1 MIYQISIVHSVF
13 VACNL
18 TKKKIR
24 DILFEIIQNKTKRF
38 FFIMHWIDWTIILV
52 PLLLIVALAIYARRY
67 IRGVVDYI
75 AVGRVAGR
83 YVISVGDMEAALGVT
98 SLVALVEVKYLTGY
112 SLAFWELLSIPVGI
126 IMSLTGYCTYRFRET
141 KALSNGQFLEMR
153 YSKSFRI
160 CGSIMRIAGEML
172 TNAIGPA
179 IAANFFIYFLGLP
192 HRVDL
197 FGVTVPMFAI
207 VAGTVIMLSLLVMW
221 PGGRLSLLITDCFQ
235 GLICYPIFVVIVFFV
250 ITKFS
255 WSQEISPVM
264 LDRVANQSFF
274 NPFDISELREFNI
287 LAVTIIIFNRIF
299 SKGTFLGNDTSSA
312 GRTPH
317 EQKMAGVLGTWRN
330 GFSVLMCL
338 FVAVTVITVMSHVNF
353 NKISHTVRQ
362 QLSERVGDQLLTE
375 TEVKKSLNTEISKL
389 PMHNHII
396 GKDRKLSQSD
406 NLDTPYMETAKQVL
420 EKAYPEKGSSVF
432 QKYRT
437 LYHQMMMPVA
447 LRHIFPVG
455 VLGLFCLL
463 MVMLMLSTDDSRIF
477 NASSAIIQDLVI
489 PFRKTPL
496 TPEQHIKLLRY
507 SSLLVSVF
515 FFICSLMLSQ
525 VDYIIMFTTIMVA
538 IWTSGGGAVV
548 LFGLYSRFGTTA
560 GAYAALVF
568 GSGTT
573 ILGILIQRNWADY
586 VYPFL
591 EKHQL
596 VDGVTKFFAAVS
608 SPFTPYIDWQIN
620 PYKFPM
626 NSYEL
631 MLLANILGVSA
642 YVIASL
648 LTCKEPF
655 NLDRMLHRGIY
666 DTEGKKSIRTPW
678 TIKNLFSK
686 LIGITPEYTR
696 GDKIIAWSV
705 FIYCFVYQIGFCF
718 LAVLIWNIISPWP
731 DTWWSN
737 YFFITSVLVSAV
749 IGIVSTVW
757 FLTGGIIDMRR
768 LFRDLRERKEN
779 HLDNGMVS
787 GNVSL
792 ADQVEFKS
800 ISANSAKE

>member
-1 MIYQISIVHSVF
+1 
-13 VACNL
+13 
-18 TKKKIR
+18 
-24 DILFEIIQNKTKRF
+24 
-38 FFIMHWIDWTIILV
+38 MHWIDWCITLI
-52 PLLLIVALAIYARRY
+52 PLAVIVSLAIYARRY

-83 YVISVGDMEAALGVT
+83 YVISVGDMEAALGVI

-112 SLAFWELLSIPVGI
+112 SLAYWELLSIPVGI

-160 CGSIMRIAGEML
+160 CGSVMRIAGEML

-192 HRVDL
+192 HRVDI
-197 FGVTVPMFAI
+197 FGFNVPMFAI
-207 VAGTVIMLSLLVMW
+207 VAGTVITLSLIVMW

-264 LDRVANQSFF
+264 LDRVAHQSFF
-274 NPFDISELREFNI
+274 NPFDISELREFNL
-287 LAVTIIIFNRIF
+287 LAVTIVIFNRIF
-299 SKGTFLGNDTSSA
+299 SKGTFLGNDTTGA

-317 EQKMAGVLGTWRN
+317 EQKMAGILGTWRN

-338 FVAVTVITVMSHVNF
+338 FVAVTIITVMSHVNF
-353 NKISHTVRQ
+353 SGVSHKVRQ
-362 QLSERVGDQLLTE
+362 QLSERVSDQLITDKK
-375 TEVKKSLNTEISKL
+375 VKGKLDEAISKL
-389 PMHNHII
+389 PPHNHII
-396 GKDRKLSQSD
+396 GKDKPLSQTQ
-406 NLDTPYMETAKQVL
+406 NLDTPYMETAKKTLKEV
-420 EKAYPEKGSSVF
+420 YPENGRAVF

-437 LYHQMMMPVA
+437 LYHQMMMPMA
-447 LRHIFPVG
+447 LRNIFPIG
-455 VLGLFCLL
+455 ILGLFCLL

-496 TPEQHIKLLRY
+496 TPEQHLKLLRY
-507 SSLLVSVF
+507 GSLAVAFIF
-515 FFICSLMLSQ
+515 FLCSLFFSQ
-525 VDYIIMFTTIMVA
+525 IDYIRMFTTIMVA
-538 IWTSGGGAVV
+538 IWTSGGGAVI

-573 ILGILIQRNWADY
+573 ITGILIQRNWADI

-591 EKHQL
+591 EKHQW
-596 VDGVTKFFAAVS
+596 VDGVTRFFAAVS
-608 SPFTPYIDWQIN
+608 SPFNPYIDWQIN

-631 MLLANILGVSA
+631 MLIANILGVSA
-642 YVIASL
+642 YIIVSL
-648 LTCKEPF
+648 LTYKEPF
-655 NLDRMLHRGIY
+655 NLDRLLHRGIY
-666 DTEGKKSIRTPW
+666 DTEGKAALRTPW
-678 TIKNLFSK
+678 TVKTVFGK

-705 FIYCFVYQIGFCF
+705 FIYCFVYQIGICF
-718 LAVLIWNIISPWP
+718 VAVLIWNIISPWP
-731 DTWWSN
+731 AIWWSH
-737 YFFITSVLVSAV
+737 YFYITSILVSAV
-749 IGIVSTVW
+749 IGVISTVW
-757 FLTGGIIDMRR
+757 FLTGGIIDLRR
-768 LFRDLRERKEN
+768 LFRDLQNRKAN
-779 HLDNGMVS
+779 PLDNGMVS

-792 ADQVEFKS
+792 ADQADFNNIKDEKR
-800 ISANSAKE
+800 KG

>member
-1 MIYQISIVHSVF
+1 
-13 VACNL
+13 
-18 TKKKIR
+18 
-24 DILFEIIQNKTKRF
+24 
-38 FFIMHWIDWTIILV
+38 MHWIDWCITLI
-52 PLLLIVALAIYARRY
+52 PLTVIVGLAIYARRY

-83 YVISVGDMEAALGVT
+83 YVISVGDMEAALGVI

-112 SLAFWELLSIPVGI
+112 SLAYWELLSIPVGI

-160 CGSIMRIAGEML
+160 CGSVMRIAGEML

-179 IAANFFIYFLGLP
+179 IAATFFIYFLGLP
-192 HRVDL
+192 HRVDI
-197 FGVTVPMFAI
+197 FGFNVPMFAI
-207 VAGTVIMLSLLVMW
+207 VAGTVIALSLIVMW

-264 LDRVANQSFF
+264 LDRVAHQSFF
-274 NPFDISELREFNI
+274 NPFDISELREFNL
-287 LAVTIIIFNRIF
+287 LAVTIVIFNRIF
-299 SKGTFLGNDTSSA
+299 SKGTFLGNDTTGA

-317 EQKMAGVLGTWRN
+317 EQKMAGILGTWRN

-338 FVAVTVITVMSHVNF
+338 FVAVTIITVMSHVNF
-353 NKISHTVRQ
+353 SGVSHKVRQ
-362 QLSERVGDQLLTE
+362 QLSARVSDQLITDKK
-375 TEVKKSLNTEISKL
+375 VKGKLDEAISKL
-389 PMHNHII
+389 PPHNHII
-396 GKDRKLSQSD
+396 GKDKPLSQTQ
-406 NLDTPYMETAKQVL
+406 NLDTPYMETAKKTL
-420 EKAYPEKGSSVF
+420 EELYPENGRAVF

-437 LYHQMMMPVA
+437 LYHQMMMPMA
-447 LRHIFPVG
+447 LRNIFPVG
-455 VLGLFCLL
+455 ILGLFCLL

-496 TPEQHIKLLRY
+496 TPEQHLKLLRY
-507 SSLLVSVF
+507 GSLVVALIF
-515 FFICSLMLSQ
+515 FMCSLFFSQ
-525 VDYIIMFTTIMVA
+525 IDYIRMFTTIMVA
-538 IWTSGGGAVV
+538 IWTSGGGAVI

-573 ILGILIQRNWADY
+573 ITGILIQRNWADI

-591 EKHQL
+591 EKHQW
-596 VDGVTKFFAAVS
+596 VDGVTRFFAAVS
-608 SPFTPYIDWQIN
+608 SPFNPYIDWQIN

-631 MLLANILGVSA
+631 MLIANILGVSA
-642 YVIASL
+642 YIIVSL
-648 LTCKEPF
+648 LTYKEPF
-655 NLDRMLHRGIY
+655 NLDRLLHRGIY
-666 DTEGKKSIRTPW
+666 DTEGKAALRTPW
-678 TIKNLFSK
+678 TVKTVFGK

-705 FIYCFVYQIGFCF
+705 FIYCFVYQIGICF
-718 LAVLIWNIISPWP
+718 VAVLIWNIISPWP
-731 DTWWSN
+731 AIWWSH
-737 YFFITSVLVSAV
+737 YFYITSILVSAV
-749 IGIVSTVW
+749 IGVISTVW
-757 FLTGGIIDMRR
+757 FLTGGIIDLRR
-768 LFRDLRERKEN
+768 LFRDLQNRKAN
-779 HLDNGMVS
+779 PLDNGMVS

-792 ADQVEFKS
+792 ADQADFSNIKDG
-800 ISANSAKE
+800 NRKG

>member
-1 MIYQISIVHSVF
+1 
-13 VACNL
+13 
-18 TKKKIR
+18 
-24 DILFEIIQNKTKRF
+24 
-38 FFIMHWIDWTIILV
+38 MHWIDWCITLI
-52 PLLLIVALAIYARRY
+52 PLTVIVGLAIYARRY

-83 YVISVGDMEAALGVT
+83 YVISVGDMEAALGVI

-112 SLAFWELLSIPVGI
+112 SLAYWELLSIPVGI

-160 CGSIMRIAGEML
+160 CGSVMRIAGEML

-192 HRVDL
+192 HRVDI
-197 FGVTVPMFAI
+197 FGFNVPMFAI
-207 VAGTVIMLSLLVMW
+207 VAGTVIALSLIVMW

-264 LDRVANQSFF
+264 LDRVAHQSFF
-274 NPFDISELREFNI
+274 NPFDISELREFNL
-287 LAVTIIIFNRIF
+287 LAVTIVIFNRIF
-299 SKGTFLGNDTSSA
+299 SKGTFLGNDTTSA

-317 EQKMAGVLGTWRN
+317 EQKMAGILGTWRN

-338 FVAVTVITVMSHVNF
+338 FVAVTIITVMSHVNF
-353 NKISHTVRQ
+353 SGVSHKVRQ
-362 QLSERVGDQLLTE
+362 QLSARVSDQLITDKK
-375 TEVKKSLNTEISKL
+375 VKGKLDEAIGKL
-389 PMHNHII
+389 PPHNHII
-396 GKDRKLSQSD
+396 GKDKPLSQTQ
-406 NLDTPYMETAKQVL
+406 NLDTPYMETAKKTL
-420 EKAYPEKGSSVF
+420 EELYPENGRAVF

-437 LYHQMMMPVA
+437 LYHQMMMPMA
-447 LRHIFPVG
+447 LRNIFPVG
-455 VLGLFCLL
+455 ILGLFCLL

-496 TPEQHIKLLRY
+496 TPEQHLKLLRY
-507 SSLLVSVF
+507 GSLVVALIF
-515 FFICSLMLSQ
+515 FMCSLFFSQ
-525 VDYIIMFTTIMVA
+525 IDYIRMFTTIMVA
-538 IWTSGGGAVV
+538 IWTSGGGAVI

-573 ILGILIQRNWADY
+573 ITGILIQRNWADI

-591 EKHQL
+591 EKHQW
-596 VDGVTKFFAAVS
+596 VDGVTRFFAAVS
-608 SPFTPYIDWQIN
+608 SPFNPYIDWQIN

-631 MLLANILGVSA
+631 MLIANILGVSA
-642 YVIASL
+642 YIIVSL
-648 LTCKEPF
+648 LTYKEPF
-655 NLDRMLHRGIY
+655 NLDRLLHRGIY
-666 DTEGKKSIRTPW
+666 DTEGKAALRTPW
-678 TIKNLFSK
+678 TVKTVFGK

-705 FIYCFVYQIGFCF
+705 FIYCFVYQIGICF
-718 LAVLIWNIISPWP
+718 VAVLIWNIISPWP
-731 DTWWSN
+731 AIWWSH
-737 YFFITSVLVSAV
+737 YFYITSILVSAV
-749 IGIVSTVW
+749 IGVISTVW
-757 FLTGGIIDMRR
+757 FLTGGIIDLRR
-768 LFRDLRERKEN
+768 LFRDLQNRKAN
-779 HLDNGMVS
+779 PLDNGMVS

-792 ADQVEFKS
+792 ADQADFSNIKDG
-800 ISANSAKE
+800 NRKG

>member
-1 MIYQISIVHSVF
+1 
-13 VACNL
+13 
-18 TKKKIR
+18 
-24 DILFEIIQNKTKRF
+24 
-38 FFIMHWIDWTIILV
+38 MHWIDWCITLIPLAIIV
-52 PLLLIVALAIYARRY
+52 SLAIYARKY

-83 YVISVGDMEAALGVT
+83 YVISVGDMEAALGVI

-126 IMSLTGYCTYRFRET
+126 IMSLTGYCSYRFRET

-153 YSKSFRI
+153 YSRSFRI
-160 CGSIMRIAGEML
+160 CGSVMRIAGEML

-192 HRVDL
+192 HRVDI
-197 FGVTVPMFAI
+197 FGFNVPMFAI
-207 VAGTVIMLSLLVMW
+207 VAGTVILLSLAVMW

-235 GLICYPIFVVIVFFV
+235 GLVCYPIFVVIVFFV

-264 LDRVANQSFF
+264 LDRVAHQSFF

-287 LAVTIIIFNRIF
+287 LAVTIVIFNRIF
-299 SKGTFLGNDTSSA
+299 SRGTFLGNDTSGA

-317 EQKMAGVLGTWRN
+317 EQKMAGILGTWRN

-338 FVAVTVITVMSHVNF
+338 FVAVTIITVMSHINF
-353 NKISHTVRQ
+353 ADTSHKIRQ
-362 QLSERVGDQLLTE
+362 QISSRVTDQLITDKQL
-375 TEVKKSLNTEISKL
+375 KSRLEAGFSAL
-389 PMHNHII
+389 PKHNHII
-396 GKDRKLSQSD
+396 GKDKPLSQTD
-406 NLDTPYMETAKQVL
+406 NLDTPYMDAAKTVL
-420 EKAYPEKGSSVF
+420 EKELPENGSSVF
-432 QKYRT
+432 QKFRT

-447 LRHIFPVG
+447 LRNIFPTG
-455 VLGLFCLL
+455 IIGLFCLL
-463 MVMLMLSTDDSRIF
+463 MIMLMLSTDDSRIF
-477 NASSAIIQDLVI
+477 NASSAIIQDLII

-496 TPEQHIKLLRY
+496 TPEQHLKLLRLG
-507 SSLLVSVF
+507 SLAVSVIF
-515 FFICSLMLSQ
+515 FLCSLFFAQ
-525 VDYIIMFTTIMVA
+525 IDYIRMFTTIMVA
-538 IWTSGGGAVV
+538 IWTSGGGSVV

-573 ILGILIQRNWADY
+573 ITGILIQRNWADI

-591 EKHQL
+591 EAHDL
-596 VDGVTKFFAAVS
+596 VEPVGKFFETVS
-608 SPFTPYIDWQIN
+608 SPFAPYIVWKIN

-626 NSYEL
+626 SSYEL
-631 MLLANILGVSA
+631 MLIANIMGISA

-648 LTCKEPF
+648 LTYKEPF

-666 DTEGKKSIRTPW
+666 DTEGKASLKTPW
-678 TIKNLFSK
+678 TIKNVFSK

-696 GDKIIAWSV
+696 GDRIIAWSV
-705 FIYCFVYQIGFCF
+705 FIYCFVYQIGICF
-718 LAVLIWNIISPWP
+718 LLVLIWNIISPWP
-731 DTWWSN
+731 DIWWSH
-737 YFFITSVLVSAV
+737 YFYVTSIIVSAI

-757 FLTGGIIDMRR
+757 FLTGGIIDLRR
-768 LFRDLRERKEN
+768 LFRDLADRKAN
-779 HLDNGMVS
+779 PLDNGMVS
-787 GNVSL
+787 GHVSL
-792 ADQVEFKS
+792 ADQKAFENLDEK
-800 ISANSAKE
+800 KK

>member
-1 MIYQISIVHSVF
+1 
-13 VACNL
+13 
-18 TKKKIR
+18 
-24 DILFEIIQNKTKRF
+24 
-38 FFIMHWIDWTIILV
+38 MHWIDWCITLI
-52 PLLLIVALAIYARRY
+52 PLAVIVGLAIYARRY

-83 YVISVGDMEAALGVT
+83 YVISVGDMEAALGVI

-112 SLAFWELLSIPVGI
+112 SLAYWELLSIPVGI

-160 CGSIMRIAGEML
+160 CGSVMRIAGEML

-192 HRVDL
+192 HRVDI
-197 FGVTVPMFAI
+197 FGFNVPMFAI
-207 VAGTVIMLSLLVMW
+207 VAGTVIALSLIVMW

-264 LDRVANQSFF
+264 LDRVAHQSFF
-274 NPFDISELREFNI
+274 NPFDISELREFNL
-287 LAVTIIIFNRIF
+287 LAVTIVIFNRIF
-299 SKGTFLGNDTSSA
+299 SKGTFLGNDTTSA

-317 EQKMAGVLGTWRN
+317 EQKMAGILGTWRN

-338 FVAVTVITVMSHVNF
+338 FVAVTIITVMSHVNF
-353 NKISHTVRQ
+353 SGVSHKVRQ
-362 QLSERVGDQLLTE
+362 QLSARVSDQLITDKK
-375 TEVKKSLNTEISKL
+375 VKGKLDEAIGKL
-389 PMHNHII
+389 PPHNHII
-396 GKDRKLSQSD
+396 GKDKPLSQTQ
-406 NLDTPYMETAKQVL
+406 NLDTPYMETAKKTL
-420 EKAYPEKGSSVF
+420 EEVYPENGRAVF

-437 LYHQMMMPVA
+437 LYHQMMMPMA
-447 LRHIFPVG
+447 LRNIFPVG
-455 VLGLFCLL
+455 ILGLFCLL

-496 TPEQHIKLLRY
+496 TPEQHLKLLRY
-507 SSLLVSVF
+507 GSLVVALIF
-515 FFICSLMLSQ
+515 FMCSLFFSQ
-525 VDYIIMFTTIMVA
+525 IDYIRMFTTIMVA
-538 IWTSGGGAVV
+538 IWTSGGGAVI

-573 ILGILIQRNWADY
+573 ITGILIQRNWADI

-591 EKHQL
+591 EKHQW
-596 VDGVTKFFAAVS
+596 VDGVTRFFAAVS
-608 SPFTPYIDWQIN
+608 SPFNPYIDWQIN

-631 MLLANILGVSA
+631 MLIANILGVSA
-642 YVIASL
+642 YIIVSL
-648 LTCKEPF
+648 LTYKEPF
-655 NLDRMLHRGIY
+655 NLDRLLHRGIY
-666 DTEGKKSIRTPW
+666 DTEGKAALRTPW
-678 TIKNLFSK
+678 TVKTVFGK

-705 FIYCFVYQIGFCF
+705 FIYCFVYQIGICF
-718 LAVLIWNIISPWP
+718 VAVLIWNIISPWP
-731 DTWWSN
+731 AIWWSH
-737 YFFITSVLVSAV
+737 YFYITSILVSAV
-749 IGIVSTVW
+749 IGVISTVW
-757 FLTGGIIDMRR
+757 FLTGGIIDLRR
-768 LFRDLRERKEN
+768 LFRDLQNRKAN
-779 HLDNGMVS
+779 PLDNGMVS

-792 ADQVEFKS
+792 ADQADFSNIKDG
-800 ISANSAKE
+800 NWKG

>member
-1 MIYQISIVHSVF
+1 
-13 VACNL
+13 
-18 TKKKIR
+18 
-24 DILFEIIQNKTKRF
+24 
-38 FFIMHWIDWTIILV
+38 MHWIDWCITLIPLTIIV
-52 PLLLIVALAIYARRY
+52 GLAIYARRY

-83 YVISVGDMEAALGVT
+83 YVISVGDMEAALGVI

-112 SLAFWELLSIPVGI
+112 SLAYWELLSIPVGI

-160 CGSIMRIAGEML
+160 CGSVMRIAGEML

-192 HRVDL
+192 HRVDI
-197 FGVTVPMFAI
+197 FGFNVPMFAI
-207 VAGTVIMLSLLVMW
+207 VAGTVIALSLIVMW

-264 LDRVANQSFF
+264 LDRVAHQSFF
-274 NPFDISELREFNI
+274 NPFDISELREFNL
-287 LAVTIIIFNRIF
+287 LAVTIVIFNRIF
-299 SKGTFLGNDTSSA
+299 SKGTFLGNDTTSA

-317 EQKMAGVLGTWRN
+317 EQKMAGILGTWRN

-338 FVAVTVITVMSHVNF
+338 FVAVTIITVMSHVNF
-353 NKISHTVRQ
+353 SGVSHKVRQ
-362 QLSERVGDQLLTE
+362 QLSERVSDQLITDKK
-375 TEVKKSLNTEISKL
+375 VKGKLDEAIGKL
-389 PMHNHII
+389 PPHNHII
-396 GKDRKLSQSD
+396 GKDKPLSQTQ
-406 NLDTPYMETAKQVL
+406 NLDTPYMETAKKTL
-420 EKAYPEKGSSVF
+420 EEVYPENGRAVF

-437 LYHQMMMPVA
+437 LYHQMMMPMA
-447 LRHIFPVG
+447 LRNIFPVG
-455 VLGLFCLL
+455 ILGLFCLL

-496 TPEQHIKLLRY
+496 TPEQHLKLLRY
-507 SSLLVSVF
+507 GSLVVALIF
-515 FFICSLMLSQ
+515 FMCSLFFSQ
-525 VDYIIMFTTIMVA
+525 IDYIRMFTTIMVA
-538 IWTSGGGAVV
+538 IWTSGGGAVIR
-548 LFGLYSRFGTTA
+548 FGLYTA

-573 ILGILIQRNWADY
+573 ITGILIQRNWADI

-591 EKHQL
+591 EKHQW
-596 VDGVTKFFAAVS
+596 VDGVTSFFAAVS
-608 SPFTPYIDWQIN
+608 SPFNPYIDWQIN

-631 MLLANILGVSA
+631 MLIANILGVSA
-642 YVIASL
+642 YIIVSL
-648 LTCKEPF
+648 LTYKEPF
-655 NLDRMLHRGIY
+655 NLDRLLHRGIY
-666 DTEGKKSIRTPW
+666 DTEGKAALRTPW
-678 TIKNLFSK
+678 TVKTVFGK

-705 FIYCFVYQIGFCF
+705 FIYCFVYQIGICF
-718 LAVLIWNIISPWP
+718 VAVLIWNIISPWP
-731 DTWWSN
+731 AIWWSH
-737 YFFITSVLVSAV
+737 YFYITSILVSAV
-749 IGIVSTVW
+749 IGVISTVW
-757 FLTGGIIDMRR
+757 FLTGGIIDLRR
-768 LFRDLRERKEN
+768 LFRDLQNRKAN
-779 HLDNGMVS
+779 PLDNGMVS

-792 ADQVEFKS
+792 ADQADFSNIKDG
-800 ISANSAKE
+800 NRKG

>member
-1 MIYQISIVHSVF
+1 
-13 VACNL
+13 
-18 TKKKIR
+18 
-24 DILFEIIQNKTKRF
+24 
-38 FFIMHWIDWTIILV
+38 MHWIDWCITLV
-52 PLLLIVALAIYARRY
+52 PLTIIIGLAIYAKRY

-83 YVISVGDMEAALGVT
+83 YVISVGDMEAALGVI

-112 SLAFWELLSIPVGI
+112 SLAYWELLSIPVGI

-160 CGSIMRIAGEML
+160 CGSIMRITGEML

-192 HRVDL
+192 HRVEL
-197 FGVTVPMFAI
+197 FGFTVPMFAI
-207 VAGTVIMLSLLVMW
+207 VAGTVIALSLLVMW

-264 LDRVANQSFF
+264 LDRVAHQSFF
-274 NPFDISELREFNI
+274 NPFDISELREFNL
-287 LAVTIIIFNRIF
+287 LAVTIVIFNRIF
-299 SKGTFLGNDTSSA
+299 SRGTFLGNDTTSA

-317 EQKMAGVLGTWRN
+317 EQKMAGILGTWRN

-338 FVAVTVITVMSHVNF
+338 FVAITIITVMSHIKYSNV
-353 NKISHTVRQ
+353 SHTIRQ
-362 QLSERVGDQLLTE
+362 QLSERVSDQLIADKK
-375 TEVKKSLNTEISKL
+375 VKTKLVENISKL
-389 PMHNHII
+389 PPHTHII
-396 GKDRKLSQSD
+396 GKDKPLSQTE
-406 NLDTPYMETAKQVL
+406 NLDTPYMETARTTL
-420 EKAYPEKGSSVF
+420 EEVYPENGRAVF
-432 QKYRT
+432 QKFRT
-437 LYHQMMMPVA
+437 LYHQMMMPMA
-447 LRHIFPVG
+447 LRNIFPVG
-455 VLGLFCLL
+455 ILGLFCLL
-463 MVMLMLSTDDSRIF
+463 MIMLMLSTDDSRIF

-489 PFRKTPL
+489 PFRKVPL
-496 TPEQHIKLLRY
+496 TPEQHLKLLRFG
-507 SSLLVSVF
+507 SLAVAII
-515 FFICSLMLSQ
+515 FFICSLFFSQ
-525 VDYIIMFTTIMVA
+525 IDYIRMFTTIMVA
-538 IWTSGGGAVV
+538 IWTSGGGAVI

-573 ILGILIQRNWADY
+573 ITGILIQRNWADI

-591 EKHQL
+591 EKHNW

-608 SPFTPYIDWQIN
+608 APFEPYISWQIN

-631 MLLANILGVSA
+631 MLIANVLGISA
-642 YVIASL
+642 YIIVSL
-648 LTCKEPF
+648 LTYKEPF
-655 NLDRMLHRGIY
+655 NLDRLLHRGIY
-666 DTEGKKSIRTPW
+666 DTEGKAALKTPW
-678 TIKNLFSK
+678 TIKTVFSK

-718 LAVLIWNIISPWP
+718 VAVLIWNIVHPWP
-731 DTWWSN
+731 AIWWSH
-737 YFFITSVLVSAV
+737 YFYVTSILVSAA
-749 IGIVSTVW
+749 IGIISTVW
-757 FLTGGIIDMRR
+757 FLTGGIIDLRR
-768 LFRDLRERKEN
+768 LFRDLKERKSN
-779 HLDNGMVS
+779 PLDNGMVS
-787 GNVSL
+787 GHVSL
-792 ADQVEFKS
+792 ADQAEFSDIKQD
-800 ISANSAKE
+800 KKGDK

>member
-1 MIYQISIVHSVF
+1 
-13 VACNL
+13 
-18 TKKKIR
+18 
-24 DILFEIIQNKTKRF
+24 
-38 FFIMHWIDWTIILV
+38 MHWIDWCITLI
-52 PLLLIVALAIYARRY
+52 PLAVIVGLAIYARRY

-83 YVISVGDMEAALGVT
+83 YVISVGDMEAALGVI

-112 SLAFWELLSIPVGI
+112 SLAYWELLSIPVGI

-160 CGSIMRIAGEML
+160 CGSVMRIAGEML

-192 HRVDL
+192 HRVDI
-197 FGVTVPMFAI
+197 FGFNVPMFAI
-207 VAGTVIMLSLLVMW
+207 VAGTVIALSLIVMW

-264 LDRVANQSFF
+264 LDRVAHQSFF
-274 NPFDISELREFNI
+274 NPFDISELREFNL
-287 LAVTIIIFNRIF
+287 LAVTIVIFNRIF
-299 SKGTFLGNDTSSA
+299 SKGTFLGNDTTSA

-317 EQKMAGVLGTWRN
+317 EQKMAGILGTWRN

-338 FVAVTVITVMSHVNF
+338 FVAVTIITVMSHVNF
-353 NKISHTVRQ
+353 SGVSHKVRQ
-362 QLSERVGDQLLTE
+362 QLSARVSDQLITDKK
-375 TEVKKSLNTEISKL
+375 VKGKLDEAISKL
-389 PMHNHII
+389 PPHNHII
-396 GKDRKLSQSD
+396 GKDKPLSQTQ
-406 NLDTPYMETAKQVL
+406 NLDTPYMETAKKTL
-420 EKAYPEKGSSVF
+420 EELYPENGRAVF

-437 LYHQMMMPVA
+437 LYHQMMMPMA
-447 LRHIFPVG
+447 LRNIFPVG
-455 VLGLFCLL
+455 ILGLFCLL

-496 TPEQHIKLLRY
+496 TPEQHLKLLRY
-507 SSLLVSVF
+507 GSLAVALIF
-515 FFICSLMLSQ
+515 FMCSLFFSQ
-525 VDYIIMFTTIMVA
+525 IDYIRMFTTIMVA
-538 IWTSGGGAVV
+538 IWTSGGGAVI

-573 ILGILIQRNWADY
+573 ITGILIQRNWADI

-591 EKHQL
+591 EKHQW
-596 VDGVTKFFAAVS
+596 VDGVTRFFAAVS
-608 SPFTPYIDWQIN
+608 SPFNPYIDWQIN

-631 MLLANILGVSA
+631 MLIANILGVSA
-642 YVIASL
+642 YIIVSL
-648 LTCKEPF
+648 LTYKEPF
-655 NLDRMLHRGIY
+655 NLDRLLHRGIY
-666 DTEGKKSIRTPW
+666 DTEGKAALRTPW
-678 TIKNLFSK
+678 TVKTVFGK

-705 FIYCFVYQIGFCF
+705 FIYCFVYQIGICF
-718 LAVLIWNIISPWP
+718 VAVLIWNIISPWSAI
-731 DTWWSN
+731 WWSH
-737 YFFITSVLVSAV
+737 YFYITSILVSAV
-749 IGIVSTVW
+749 IGVISTVW
-757 FLTGGIIDMRR
+757 FLTGGIIDLRR
-768 LFRDLRERKEN
+768 LFRDLQNRKAN
-779 HLDNGMVS
+779 PLDNGMVS

-792 ADQVEFKS
+792 ADQADFSNIKDG
-800 ISANSAKE
+800 NRKG

>member
-1 MIYQISIVHSVF
+1 
-13 VACNL
+13 
-18 TKKKIR
+18 
-24 DILFEIIQNKTKRF
+24 
-38 FFIMHWIDWTIILV
+38 MHWIDWCITLI
-52 PLLLIVALAIYARRY
+52 PLTVIVGLAIYARRY

-83 YVISVGDMEAALGVT
+83 YVISVGDMEAALGVI

-112 SLAFWELLSIPVGI
+112 SLAYWELLSIPVGI

-160 CGSIMRIAGEML
+160 CGSVMRIAGEML

-192 HRVDL
+192 HRVDI
-197 FGVTVPMFAI
+197 FGFNVPMFAI
-207 VAGTVIMLSLLVMW
+207 VAGTVIALSLIVMW

-264 LDRVANQSFF
+264 LDRVAHQSFF
-274 NPFDISELREFNI
+274 NPFDISELREFNL
-287 LAVTIIIFNRIF
+287 LAVTIVIFNRIF
-299 SKGTFLGNDTSSA
+299 SKGTFLGNDTTGA

-317 EQKMAGVLGTWRN
+317 EQKMAGILGTWRN

-338 FVAVTVITVMSHVNF
+338 FVAVTIITVMSHVNF
-353 NKISHTVRQ
+353 SGVSHKVRQ
-362 QLSERVGDQLLTE
+362 QLSARVSDQLITDKK
-375 TEVKKSLNTEISKL
+375 VKGKLDEAISKL
-389 PMHNHII
+389 PPHNHII
-396 GKDRKLSQSD
+396 GKDKPLSQTQ
-406 NLDTPYMETAKQVL
+406 NLDTPYMETAKKTL
-420 EKAYPEKGSSVF
+420 EELYPENGRAVF

-437 LYHQMMMPVA
+437 LYHQMMMPMA
-447 LRHIFPVG
+447 LRNIFPVG
-455 VLGLFCLL
+455 ILGLFCLL

-496 TPEQHIKLLRY
+496 TPEQHLKLLRY
-507 SSLLVSVF
+507 GSLVVALIF
-515 FFICSLMLSQ
+515 FMCSLFFSQ
-525 VDYIIMFTTIMVA
+525 IDYIRMFTTIMVA
-538 IWTSGGGAVV
+538 IWTSGGGAVI

-573 ILGILIQRNWADY
+573 ITGILIQRNWADI

-591 EKHQL
+591 EKHQW
-596 VDGVTKFFAAVS
+596 VDGVTRFFAAVS
-608 SPFTPYIDWQIN
+608 SPFNPYIDWQIN

-631 MLLANILGVSA
+631 MLIANILGVSA
-642 YVIASL
+642 YIIVSL
-648 LTCKEPF
+648 LTYKEPF
-655 NLDRMLHRGIY
+655 NLDRLLHRGIY
-666 DTEGKKSIRTPW
+666 DTEGKAALRTPW
-678 TIKNLFSK
+678 TVKTVFGK

-705 FIYCFVYQIGFCF
+705 FIYCFVYQIGICF
-718 LAVLIWNIISPWP
+718 VAVLIWNIISPWP
-731 DTWWSN
+731 AIWWSH
-737 YFFITSVLVSAV
+737 YFYITSILVSAV
-749 IGIVSTVW
+749 IGVISTVW
-757 FLTGGIIDMRR
+757 FLTGGIIDLRR
-768 LFRDLRERKEN
+768 LFRDLQNRKAN
-779 HLDNGMVS
+779 PLDNGMVS

-792 ADQVEFKS
+792 ADQADFSNIKDG
-800 ISANSAKE
+800 NRKG

>member
-1 MIYQISIVHSVF
+1 
-13 VACNL
+13 
-18 TKKKIR
+18 
-24 DILFEIIQNKTKRF
+24 
-38 FFIMHWIDWTIILV
+38 MHWIDWCITLIPLTIIV
-52 PLLLIVALAIYARRY
+52 GLAIYARRY

-83 YVISVGDMEAALGVT
+83 YVISVGDMEAALGVI

-112 SLAFWELLSIPVGI
+112 SLAYWELLSIPVGI

-160 CGSIMRIAGEML
+160 CGSVMHIAGEVL

-192 HRVDL
+192 HRVDI
-197 FGVTVPMFAI
+197 FGFNVPMFAI
-207 VAGTVIMLSLLVMW
+207 VAGTVIALSLIVMW

-264 LDRVANQSFF
+264 LDRVAHQSFF
-274 NPFDISELREFNI
+274 NPFDISELREFNL
-287 LAVTIIIFNRIF
+287 LAVTIVIFNRIF
-299 SKGTFLGNDTSSA
+299 SKGTFLGNDTTSA

-317 EQKMAGVLGTWRN
+317 EQKMAGILGTWRN

-338 FVAVTVITVMSHVNF
+338 FVAVTIITVMSHVNF
-353 NKISHTVRQ
+353 SGVSHKVRQ
-362 QLSERVGDQLLTE
+362 QLSERVSDQLITDKK
-375 TEVKKSLNTEISKL
+375 VKGKLDEAIGKL
-389 PMHNHII
+389 PPHNHII
-396 GKDRKLSQSD
+396 GKDKPLSQTQ
-406 NLDTPYMETAKQVL
+406 NLDTPYMETAKKTL
-420 EKAYPEKGSSVF
+420 EEVYPENGRAVF

-437 LYHQMMMPVA
+437 LYHQMMMPMA
-447 LRHIFPVG
+447 LRNIFPVG
-455 VLGLFCLL
+455 ILGLFCLL

-496 TPEQHIKLLRY
+496 TPEQHLKLLRY
-507 SSLLVSVF
+507 GSLVVALIF
-515 FFICSLMLSQ
+515 FMCSLFFSQ
-525 VDYIIMFTTIMVA
+525 IDYIRMFTTIMVA
-538 IWTSGGGAVV
+538 IWTSGGGAVI

-573 ILGILIQRNWADY
+573 ITGILIQRNWADI

-591 EKHQL
+591 EKHQW
-596 VDGVTKFFAAVS
+596 VDGVTSFFAAVS
-608 SPFTPYIDWQIN
+608 SPFNPYIDWQIN

-631 MLLANILGVSA
+631 MLIANILGVSA
-642 YVIASL
+642 YIIVSL
-648 LTCKEPF
+648 LTYKEPF
-655 NLDRMLHRGIY
+655 NLDRLLHRGIY
-666 DTEGKKSIRTPW
+666 DTEGKAALRTPW
-678 TIKNLFSK
+678 TVKTVFGK

-705 FIYCFVYQIGFCF
+705 FIYCFVYQIGICF
-718 LAVLIWNIISPWP
+718 VAVLIWNIISPWP
-731 DTWWSN
+731 AIWWSH
-737 YFFITSVLVSAV
+737 YFYITSILVSAV
-749 IGIVSTVW
+749 IGVISTVW
-757 FLTGGIIDMRR
+757 FLTGGIIDLRR
-768 LFRDLRERKEN
+768 LFRDLQNRKAN
-779 HLDNGMVS
+779 PLDNGMVS

-792 ADQVEFKS
+792 ADQADFSNIKDG
-800 ISANSAKE
+800 NRKG

>member
-1 MIYQISIVHSVF
+1 
-13 VACNL
+13 
-18 TKKKIR
+18 
-24 DILFEIIQNKTKRF
+24 
-38 FFIMHWIDWTIILV
+38 MHWIDWCITLIPLTIIV
-52 PLLLIVALAIYARRY
+52 GLAIYARRY

-83 YVISVGDMEAALGVT
+83 YVISVGDMEAALGVI

-112 SLAFWELLSIPVGI
+112 SLAYWELLSIPVGI
-126 IMSLTGYCTYRFRET
+126 IMSLTGYCSYRFRET

-160 CGSIMRIAGEML
+160 CGSVMRITGEML

-192 HRVDL
+192 HRVHI
-197 FGVTVPMFAI
+197 FGCSVPMFAI
-207 VAGTVIMLSLLVMW
+207 VAGSVIFLSLLVMW

-264 LDRVANQSFF
+264 LDRVAHQSFF
-274 NPFDISELREFNI
+274 NPFDISELREFNL
-287 LAVTIIIFNRIF
+287 LAVTIVIFNRIF
-299 SKGTFLGNDTSSA
+299 SRGTFLGNDTSSA

-317 EQKMAGVLGTWRN
+317 EQKMAGILGTWRN

-338 FVAVTVITVMSHVNF
+338 FVAVTIITVMSHINF
-353 NKISHTVRQ
+353 KNESHLIRQ
-362 QLSERVGDQLLTE
+362 NLSARVADQLITDKRAKE
-375 TEVKKSLNTEISKL
+375 QLNSRISAL
-389 PMHNHII
+389 PPHNHII
-396 GKDRKLSQSD
+396 GKDKPLSQTN
-406 NLDTPYMETAKQVL
+406 NLDTPYMETARKSL
-420 EKAYPEKGSSVF
+420 EESFPEKGSSIF

-437 LYHQMMMPVA
+437 LYHQMMMPMA
-447 LRHIFPVG
+447 LRQIFPVG

-496 TPEQHIKLLRY
+496 TPEQHLKLLRFG
-507 SSLLVSVF
+507 SLAVAMLFFVCSLLF
-515 FFICSLMLSQ
+515 SQ
-525 VDYIIMFTTIMVA
+525 IDYIRMFTTIMVA
-538 IWTSGGGAVV
+538 IWTSGGGSVI

-573 ILGILIQRNWADY
+573 IAGILIQRNWADII
-586 VYPFL
+586 YPFL
-591 EKHQL
+591 EKHDM
-596 VDGVTKFFAAVS
+596 VAGVTRFFAAVS
-608 SPFTPYIDWQIN
+608 APFTPYIDWQIN
-620 PYKFPM
+620 PYKFPL

-631 MLLANILGVSA
+631 MLIANILGISA
-642 YVIASL
+642 YIIVSL
-648 LTCKEPF
+648 LTYKEPF

-666 DTEGKKSIRTPW
+666 DTEGKAALKTPW
-678 TIKNLFSK
+678 TVKTVFSK

-705 FIYCFVYQIGFCF
+705 FIYCFVYQIGICF
-718 LAVLIWNIISPWP
+718 VAVLIWNIISPWP
-731 DTWWSN
+731 AIWWSH
-737 YFFITSVLVSAV
+737 YFYITSILVSAV
-749 IGIVSTVW
+749 IGVISTVW
-757 FLTGGIIDMRR
+757 FLTGGIIDMKR
-768 LFRDLRERKEN
+768 LFRDLKDRQAN
-779 HLDNGMVS
+779 PLDNGMVS

-792 ADQVEFKS
+792 ADQAAFKS
-800 ISANSAKE
+800 IDKKEEK